1 MLGQFSQGLFPIYVL
16 PQSCNIIF
24 NFYIFASILKYMKHY
39 SKKDINEMNRIY
51 RLNLINSCTGYK
63 SANLIGTIS
72 TNKIYNVAVFS
83 SITHLGSDPALLT
96 FIVRPTTVPRD
107 TYKNIIDTKQF
118 TVNHINVDDIEDA
131 HHTSSRYP
139 EMISEFDM
147 TKLEKEFKTE
157 LPIGVCHPGIH
168 SPQTGLVKNAP
179 NCYWLEK
186 KPFQSDLRK
195 ALGKEVF
202 CENDGNCFAL
212 SEAIDGAGKHYKIV
226 YGIILGS
233 GAGGGLVI
241 DKQIVS
247 GPNGVAGEWGHNQI
261 PYFAAKKE
269 NFNSNNA
276 REAEVESFISG
287 LGMAKRFNKIYGKN
301 LKTNEIFELNR
312 RHDLD
317 AERFVDDFKLNLA
330 MSLSTIIN
338 ILDPDAF
345 IFGGGVSNEIDFLS
359 EIENMVKKFVIGKE
373 YDGVFLKPK
382 FGDAS
387 GVRGA
392 ARLGRRTTY

>member
-1 MLGQFSQGLFPIYVL
+1 MQIGVDVGATKIETVVL
-16 PQSCNIIF
+16 EESGKEKHRSRIACPKDYLKIISV
-24 NFYIFASILKYMKHY
+24 I
-39 SKKDINEMNRIY
+39 KD
-51 RLNLINSCTGYK
+51 
-63 SANLIGTIS
+63 
-72 TNKIYNVAVFS
+72 V
-83 SITHLGSDPALLT
+83 
-96 FIVRPTTVPRD
+96 
-107 TYKNIIDTKQF
+107 
-118 TVNHINVDDIEDA
+118 
-131 HHTSSRYP
+131 HH
-139 EMISEFDM
+139 
-147 TKLEKEFKTE
+147 KLEKEFQTE

-179 NCYWLEK
+179 NCNWLEK
-186 KPFQSDLRK
+186 KPFQGDLRK

-202 CENDGNCFAL
+202 CENDANCFAL
-212 SEAIDGAGKHYKIV
+212 SEAIDGSGKHYKIV

-269 NFNSNNA
+269 NFDSNNA
-276 REAEVESFISG
+276 REAEVESFVSG
-287 LGMAKRFNKIYGKN
+287 LALAKRFNKIYGKN
-301 LKTNEIFELNR
+301 LKTNEIFEMYR
-312 RHDLD
+312 KHDLD
-317 AERFVDDFKLNLA
+317 AERFIDEFKLNLA
-330 MSLSTIIN
+330 MSLSAIIN

-359 EIENMVKKFVIGKE
+359 EIESMIKKFVIGKE

-392 ARLGRRTTY
+392 ARLGRSATY

>member
-1 MLGQFSQGLFPIYVL
+1 MQIGIDVGATKIESVVL
-16 PQSCNIIF
+16 EDDGNEKHRSRIPCPKDYLSII
-24 NFYIFASILKYMKHY
+24 SII
-39 SKKDINEMNRIY
+39 KD
-51 RLNLINSCTGYK
+51 L
-63 SANLIGTIS
+63 
-72 TNKIYNVAVFS
+72 
-83 SITHLGSDPALLT
+83 H
-96 FIVRPTTVPRD
+96 
-107 TYKNIIDTKQF
+107 Q
-118 TVNHINVDDIEDA
+118 
-131 HHTSSRYP
+131 
-139 EMISEFDM
+139 
-147 TKLEKEFKTE
+147 KLEKEFQKE

-179 NCYWLEK
+179 NCNWLEK

-241 DKQIVS
+241 DKKIVS
-247 GPNGVAGEWGHNQI
+247 GPNGLAGEWGHNQI

-287 LGMAKRFNKIYGKN
+287 LAMAKRFNKIYGKN
-301 LKTNEIFELNR
+301 LKTSEIFELNR

-317 AERFVDDFKLNLA
+317 AERFIDEFKLNLA
-330 MSLSTIIN
+330 MSLSAIIN

-359 EIENMVKKFVIGKE
+359 EIESMVKKFVIGKE
-373 YDGVFLKPK
+373 YEGIFLKPK
-382 FGDAS
+382 YGDAS

-392 ARLGRRTTY
+392 ARLGRRVSY

>member
-1 MLGQFSQGLFPIYVL
+1 MQIGIDVGATKIESVVLEQNGQEKHRSRT
-16 PQSCNIIF
+16 SCPKDYLSII
-24 NFYIFASILKYMKHY
+24 NAI
-39 SKKDINEMNRIY
+39 KDI
-51 RLNLINSCTGYK
+51 S
-63 SANLIGTIS
+63 
-72 TNKIYNVAVFS
+72 
-83 SITHLGSDPALLT
+83 
-96 FIVRPTTVPRD
+96 
-107 TYKNIIDTKQF
+107 Q
-118 TVNHINVDDIEDA
+118 
-131 HHTSSRYP
+131 
-139 EMISEFDM
+139 
-147 TKLEKEFKTE
+147 KLEKEFKME

-186 KPFQSDLRK
+186 KPFQNDLRK

-202 CENDGNCFAL
+202 CENDANCFAL
-212 SEAIDGAGKHYKIV
+212 SEAIDGSGKNYKIV

-241 DKQIVS
+241 DKQIIS

-269 NFNSNNA
+269 NFDSNNA
-276 REAEVESFISG
+276 REAEIESFISG
-287 LGMAKRFNKIYGKN
+287 LGLAKRFNKLYGKN

-312 RHDLD
+312 KHDLD
-317 AERFVDDFKLNLA
+317 AEKFIDDFKVNLA
-330 MSLSTIIN
+330 MSLSSIIN

-359 EIENMVKKFVIGKE
+359 EVESMVKKFVIGKE
-373 YDGVFLKPK
+373 YQGVFLKPK

-392 ARLGRRTTY
+392 ARLGRIVEN

>member
-1 MLGQFSQGLFPIYVL
+1 MQIGIDVGATKIESVVL
-16 PQSCNIIF
+16 EENGNEKHRSRTNCPKDYLSIIST
-24 NFYIFASILKYMKHY
+24 I
-39 SKKDINEMNRIY
+39 KDISN
-51 RLNLINSCTGYK
+51 
-63 SANLIGTIS
+63 
-72 TNKIYNVAVFS
+72 
-83 SITHLGSDPALLT
+83 
-96 FIVRPTTVPRD
+96 
-107 TYKNIIDTKQF
+107 
-118 TVNHINVDDIEDA
+118 
-131 HHTSSRYP
+131 
-139 EMISEFDM
+139 
-147 TKLEKEFKTE
+147 KLEKEFQRE
-157 LPIGVCHPGIH
+157 LSIGVCHPGIH

-186 KPFQSDLRK
+186 KPFQNDLRK

-202 CENDGNCFAL
+202 CENDANCFAL
-212 SEAIDGAGKHYKIV
+212 SEAIDGSGKHYKIV

-276 REAEVESFISG
+276 REAEIESFISG
-287 LGMAKRFNKIYGKN
+287 LGLAKRFNKIYGKN
-301 LKTNEIFELNR
+301 LKTSEIFELNR
-312 RHDLD
+312 KHDLD
-317 AERFVDDFKLNLA
+317 AERFIDDFKVNLA
-330 MSLSTIIN
+330 MSLSSIIN

-359 EIENMVKKFVIGKE
+359 EIESMVKKFVIGKE
-373 YDGVFLKPK
+373 YEGVFLKPK
-382 FGDAS
+382 YGDAS

-392 ARLGRRTTY
+392 ARLGRSATY

>member
-1 MLGQFSQGLFPIYVL
+1 MQIGIDVGATKIETVVLEQNGQEKHRSRTACPKDYL
-16 PQSCNIIF
+16 SII
-24 NFYIFASILKYMKHY
+24 NAI
-39 SKKDINEMNRIY
+39 KDI
-51 RLNLINSCTGYK
+51 S
-63 SANLIGTIS
+63 
-72 TNKIYNVAVFS
+72 
-83 SITHLGSDPALLT
+83 
-96 FIVRPTTVPRD
+96 
-107 TYKNIIDTKQF
+107 Q
-118 TVNHINVDDIEDA
+118 
-131 HHTSSRYP
+131 
-139 EMISEFDM
+139 
-147 TKLEKEFKTE
+147 KLEKEFKIE

-186 KPFQSDLRK
+186 KPFQNDLRK

-202 CENDGNCFAL
+202 CENDANCFAL
-212 SEAIDGAGKHYKIV
+212 SEAIDGSGKNYKIV

-241 DKQIVS
+241 NKQIIS

-269 NFNSNNA
+269 NFDSNNA
-276 REAEVESFISG
+276 REAEIESFISG
-287 LGMAKRFNKIYGKN
+287 LGLAKRFNKLYGKN

-312 RHDLD
+312 KHDLE
-317 AERFVDDFKLNLA
+317 AEKFIDNFKVNLA
-330 MSLSTIIN
+330 MSLSSIIN

-359 EIENMVKKFVIGKE
+359 EVESMVKKFVIGKE
-373 YDGVFLKPK
+373 YQGVFLKPK

-392 ARLGRRTTY
+392 ARLGRIVEN

>member
-1 MLGQFSQGLFPIYVL
+1 MQIGIDVGATKIETVVL
-16 PQSCNIIF
+16 EQNGHEKHRSRTACPKDYLSII
-24 NFYIFASILKYMKHY
+24 NAI
-39 SKKDINEMNRIY
+39 KDI
-51 RLNLINSCTGYK
+51 S
-63 SANLIGTIS
+63 
-72 TNKIYNVAVFS
+72 
-83 SITHLGSDPALLT
+83 
-96 FIVRPTTVPRD
+96 
-107 TYKNIIDTKQF
+107 Q
-118 TVNHINVDDIEDA
+118 
-131 HHTSSRYP
+131 
-139 EMISEFDM
+139 
-147 TKLEKEFKTE
+147 KLEKEFKME

-186 KPFQSDLRK
+186 KPFQNDLRK
-195 ALGKEVF
+195 ALNKEVF
-202 CENDGNCFAL
+202 CENDANCFAL
-212 SEAIDGAGKHYKIV
+212 SEAIDGSGKNYKIV

-241 DKQIVS
+241 DKQIIS

-269 NFNSNNA
+269 NFDSNNA
-276 REAEVESFISG
+276 REAEIESFISG
-287 LGMAKRFNKIYGKN
+287 LGLAKRFNKLYGKN

-312 RHDLD
+312 KHDLD
-317 AERFVDDFKLNLA
+317 AERFIDDFKVNLA
-330 MSLSTIIN
+330 MSLSSIIN

-359 EIENMVKKFVIGKE
+359 EIESMVKKFVIGKE
-373 YDGVFLKPK
+373 YQGVFLKPK

-392 ARLGRRTTY
+392 ARLGRIATN

>member
-1 MLGQFSQGLFPIYVL
+1 MQIGIDVGATKIETVL
-16 PQSCNIIF
+16 LEEDGNEKHRSRTDCPKDYLTII
-24 NFYIFASILKYMKHY
+24 NTIR
-39 SKKDINEMNRIY
+39 DIN
-51 RLNLINSCTGYK
+51 
-63 SANLIGTIS
+63 
-72 TNKIYNVAVFS
+72 
-83 SITHLGSDPALLT
+83 
-96 FIVRPTTVPRD
+96 
-107 TYKNIIDTKQF
+107 Q
-118 TVNHINVDDIEDA
+118 
-131 HHTSSRYP
+131 
-139 EMISEFDM
+139 
-147 TKLEKEFKTE
+147 KLEKEFNAE

-179 NCYWLEK
+179 NCNWLEK

-212 SEAIDGAGKHYKIV
+212 SEAIDGSGKHYKIV

-241 DKQIVS
+241 DQQIVS

-269 NFNSNNA
+269 NFSSNNA

-312 RHDLD
+312 KHDLD
-317 AERFVDDFKLNLA
+317 AERFIDEFKLNLA
-330 MSLSTIIN
+330 MSLSQIIN

-359 EIENMVKKFVIGKE
+359 EIESMVKKFVIGKE

-382 FGDAS
+382 YGDAS

-392 ARLGRRTTY
+392 ARLGRRTIY